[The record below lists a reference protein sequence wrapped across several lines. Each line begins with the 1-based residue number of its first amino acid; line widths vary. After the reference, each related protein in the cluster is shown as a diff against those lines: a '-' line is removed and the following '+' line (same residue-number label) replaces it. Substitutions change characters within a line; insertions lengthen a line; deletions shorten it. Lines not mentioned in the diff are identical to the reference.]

1 MNSPSLKYTSD
12 IGLCFKFTHANWKLV
27 PRGLKFKTRHSERRT
42 KVFLSGRVRY
52 TDSGPKTLGKVSV
65 KVNEGWSEKHKER
78 IAGTVIEPVRT
89 KGSTQTKYTMKR
101 GGGDNKGHVKTI
113 RPLQTIHRRESHKGW
128 GNLKQ
133 ETPNVAPL
141 TSCRTF

>member
-1 MNSPSLKYTSD
+1 M
-12 IGLCFKFTHANWKLV
+12 
-27 PRGLKFKTRHSERRT
+27 PRGLKFKTRDSERRT

-52 TDSGPKTLGKVSV
+52 TDSGPKTLGKVLV

-101 GGGDNKGHVKTI
+101 GGGITRDM
-113 RPLQTIHRRESHKGW
+113 
-128 GNLKQ
+128 
-133 ETPNVAPL
+133 
-141 TSCRTF
+141 